1 MTELVTGDEAPATS
15 YGHSRGDLTVP
26 QTSEPDMK
34 KTNKPQGEEK
44 VSIYMKESQVE
55 RMPGEASTCQTR
67 SVVQS
72 NSVHHLCSNR
82 SILQE
87 VDKEEE
93 VEEPEHNQQ
102 AVTWGRS
109 HSASGM

>member
-1 MTELVTGDEAPATS
+1 
-15 YGHSRGDLTVP
+15 
-26 QTSEPDMK
+26 MK

-44 VSIYMKESQVE
+44 VSIYMKERPVE
-55 RMPGEASTCQTR
+55 WMPREASTCHTR
-67 SVVQS
+67 LVFQS

-93 VEEPEHNQQ
+93 VEEPEHNQ
-102 AVTWGRS
+102 
-109 HSASGM
+109 